1 MTTVSDASVLRD
13 LPPEIFR
20 PLQRVEFQAMVER
33 GMFEGTHVEL
43 VGGVLVEM
51 SPQGHAHVW
60 MIVRL
65 NKLLVSALGDDYD
78 VGVQTPLAVDDI
90 SLPEPDFSVLTLG
103 QSGYPERAA
112 LVIEVSASSLAFDLG
127 VKARRY
133 AAAGYPEY
141 WVVDVGS
148 SRIHVHRDPSAG
160 GWGHVEVVQDGTLRP
175 TAVRQLA
182 VDVGALFAS

>member
-1 MTTVSDASVLRD
+1 MSDASVLRD
-13 LPPEIFR
+13 LPAEVFR

-33 GMFEGTHVEL
+33 GMFDGTHVEL

-51 SPQGHAHVW
+51 SPQGPPHVW

-65 NKLLVSALGDDYD
+65 TKLLVSALGDDYD

-90 SLPEPDFSVLTLG
+90 SLPEPDFSVLTRG
-103 QSGYPERAA
+103 QSGYPEQAA

-141 WVVDVGS
+141 WVVDVTS
-148 SRIHVHRDPSAG
+148 SCIHVHRAPSAN
-160 GWGHVEVVQDGTLRP
+160 GWGRVEVVRDGTLQA
-175 TAVRQLA
+175 TAVRQLSLE
-182 VDVGALFAS
+182 VPALFAT